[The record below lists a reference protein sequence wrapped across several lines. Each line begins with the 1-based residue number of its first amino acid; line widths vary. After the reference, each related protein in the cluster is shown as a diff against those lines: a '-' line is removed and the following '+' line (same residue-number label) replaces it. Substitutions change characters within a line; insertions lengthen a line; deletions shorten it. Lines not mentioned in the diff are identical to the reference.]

1 MYHPKENCYKM
12 LEISLT
18 KLFFRF
24 APDSRILVSGSDDK
38 TIKIWDKTT
47 KECVHTF
54 NEANCH
60 VNSVV
65 FHPSGSC
72 IAAGNSDSTI
82 KIWDIRI
89 NKLLQ
94 HYQTHT
100 DEVNSVCFHPSGN
113 LLISA
118 SSDSTLKIF
127 DLLEGRSGVHDKM
140 FARIVFI
147 VIWFWCRRQNEKV
160 RRC

>member
-1 MYHPKENCYKM
+1 M
-12 LEISLT
+12 
-18 KLFFRF
+18 
-24 APDSRILVSGSDDK
+24 
-38 TIKIWDKTT
+38 
-47 KECVHTF
+47 
-54 NEANCH
+54 
-60 VNSVV
+60 NSVM

-127 DLLEGRSGVHDKM
+127 DLLEGRLIYTLHGHQPKKAVAVAFSHCGEFFASGGADNQLL
-140 FARIVFI
+140 
-147 VIWFWCRRQNEKV
+147 IWKTNLTDYFNPENNQENEINKNHASNYASTV
-160 RRC
+160 ATVESKSNKTRLVVS